1 MINQKLIPGSSFP
14 EITLP
19 RVGGGDLKIG
29 GKGKWQLIVVYRGR
43 HCPLCK
49 LYLNKLEDLL
59 NDFDKLG
66 IEIIAI
72 SSDSEEKADAD
83 MSEFSWGFDVGYNL
97 KPYEMDILG
106 LYISDP
112 RSPEETDRK
121 FPEPALFVIRPDGLI
136 QIIDISNSPVARTD
150 LKDLPDSLKW
160 IIDNDYPIR
169 GTGKI

>member
-1 MINQKLIPGSSFP
+1 MINQKLISGSSFP

-19 RVGGGDLKIG
+19 RVGGGSLKIG
-29 GKGKWQLIVVYRGR
+29 GEGKWQLIVVYRGR

-49 LYLNKLEDLL
+49 LYLNKVEDLRH
-59 NDFDKLG
+59 DFDKLG
-66 IEIIAI
+66 IKIIAI

-83 MSEFSWGFDVGYNL
+83 MREFSWGFDVGYNL
-97 KPYEMDILG
+97 KPHEMDILG

-112 RSPEETDRK
+112 RSPEETDTK

-150 LKDLPDSLKW
+150 LTDLPNSLKW